1 MKFLLASF
9 ISLLATAALAQAS
22 DKSANGIGQRSAQA
36 EIPKTDSV
44 PAGGCMPIGLTARG
58 DLVFPM
64 QCRELLERQR
74 GPIPEEQSRAPEQR
88 PQQAPSAQ
96 VTPVGKQK
104 DVAADQTRER
114 ARKNK
119 LSNVE
124 RRKKQAAPPDI
135 DPETTGSMTRDCT
148 AARF

>member
-58 DLVFPM
+58 ELVFPM

-74 GPIPEEQSRAPEQR
+74 GPIPEEQSQAPEQR
-88 PQQAPSAQ
+88 SQLAPSVQ
-96 VTPVGKQK
+96 VTPLGKQK
-104 DVAADQTRER
+104 DVVTDLARER
-114 ARKNK
+114 ARKKK
-119 LSNVE
+119 LSNAE
-124 RRKKQAAPPDI
+124 RSKKQAAPPDI
-135 DPETTGSMTRDCT
+135 DPETTGSTTRE
-148 AARF
+148 

>member
-22 DKSANGIGQRSAQA
+22 DKSANGIDQRSAQA

-44 PAGGCMPIGLTARG
+44 PAGGVMPIGLTARG

-74 GPIPEEQSRAPEQR
+74 GPIPEEQSQAPEQR
-88 PQQAPSAQ
+88 PQLAPSVQ
-96 VTPVGKQK
+96 VTPLGKEM
-104 DVAADQTRER
+104 DVVTDQ
-114 ARKNK
+114 AR
-119 LSNVE
+119 
-124 RRKKQAAPPDI
+124 P
-135 DPETTGSMTRDCT
+135 
-148 AARF
+148 